1 MTTEAFLTCWL
12 RLTEHK
18 ASGLWVR
25 VPSDTGAI
33 DGHCAVLESP
43 LIVGYPPPE
52 RRAHRRAGGG
62 AEGKRSDYSRERSG
76 ARPGGTGAHTVG
88 KTGTFFLVLVP
99 CMLKDDPDFQPV
111 RSTSTFPTVFLKFNP
126 CQSRILN
133 LIFPY
138 VWDMKNMT

>member
-1 MTTEAFLTCWL
+1 MTTEAFLNCER
-12 RLTEHK
+12 RLGEHN

-25 VPSDTGAI
+25 VPSDIGAI

-43 LIVGYPPPE
+43 LVVGYPPPE

-76 ARPGGTGAHTVG
+76 ARPGGAGARTVG
-88 KTGTFFLVLVP
+88 KTGTVLLVLVP
-99 CMLKDDPDFQPV
+99 CTLKDNPHFQPV
-111 RSTSTFPTVFLKFNP
+111 NSTSTFPTVFLQLNP
-126 CQSRILN
+126 CQSQILN